1 MLYRLCPTPEP
12 VALEEVSPDLL
23 VAGIIGSEELNEY
36 AERFGLSEAAV
47 NECLSDHNNYRNTLD
62 VYEDHSF
69 GIINVVNARSVFDSS
84 DRVAFFLKR
93 NLFLLC
99 VLRDLDG
106 SVTDIFNAAL
116 RRYKPEA
123 VSLEK
128 LLYATLEATI
138 AADAPALAD
147 MEFSISAMEGE
158 VIAKEVSEDF
168 DTQVYQKK
176 RELLIL
182 RNYYEQLIDL
192 GEALQENENDLFDG
206 EYLHYVELFT
216 SKAER
221 LSQNVQM
228 LRDSLTQLRDAHQS
242 LLDYQLNRIMKVF
255 TVVTVIFLPLT
266 LLVGWYGMNF
276 THMPELDAP
285 YAYPAVIGVA
295 VLLVAVTLLIFK
307 RKKLL

>member
-1 MLYRLCPTPEP
+1 MLYSLRPALCSVAPED
-12 VALEEVSPDLL
+12 VTPDLL
-23 VAGIIGSEELNEY
+23 VAGVITGEELRAY
-36 AERFGLSEAAV
+36 SARFGLSEAAV
-47 NECLSDHNNYRNTLD
+47 RECFSNQNNYRSTLD

-69 GIINVVNARSVFDSS
+69 GVLNIVEAGKVFATA

-99 VLRDLDG
+99 VLHDEDG
-106 SVTDIFNAAL
+106 SVTEIFNAAL
-116 RRYKPEA
+116 RRYKPND
-123 VSLEK
+123 VTLEK

-138 AADAPALAD
+138 AQDAQALATI
-147 MEFSISAMEGE
+147 EFSISAMEGQ
-158 VIAKEVSEDF
+158 VIAREVDADF

-192 GEALQENENDLFDG
+192 GEALQENENGLFDG

-216 SKAER
+216 SKAQR

-228 LRDSLTQLRDAHQS
+228 LRDALTQLRDAHQA
-242 LLDYQLNRIMKVF
+242 LLDYSLNRIMKLF

-276 THMPELDAP
+276 THMPELSSP
-285 YAYPAVIGVA
+285 YAYPVVIAVA
-295 VLLVAVTLLIFK
+295 VLLVAVSLLIFK
-307 RKKLL
+307 KKKLL